1 MNQSS
6 QRTKLCR
13 PKSALTLNRQTS
25 VTIKNNSFKKSTSYL
40 ENYKESVRPQEN
52 IVNIRVSR
60 DFNMKVSKRPQ
71 SCIERSRSQ
80 SKHNT
85 NAYDDSKKIYK
96 K

>member
-40 ENYKESVRPQEN
+40 EDYKESVRPQEN
-52 IVNIRVSR
+52 IVNIKVSR
-60 DFNMKVSKRPQ
+60 DFNMKVSKRP
-71 SCIERSRSQ
+71 
-80 SKHNT
+80 
-85 NAYDDSKKIYK
+85 
-96 K
+96 